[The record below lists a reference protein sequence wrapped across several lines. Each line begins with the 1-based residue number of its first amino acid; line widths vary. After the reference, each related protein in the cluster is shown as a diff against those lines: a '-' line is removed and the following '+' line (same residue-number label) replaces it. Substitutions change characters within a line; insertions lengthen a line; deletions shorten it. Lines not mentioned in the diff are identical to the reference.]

1 MLVIFPIIILIS
13 FVLYLYYKVMV
24 WKTKDSL
31 QQEYL
36 NSRSKIFM
44 GIFIFFF
51 GINQYLFYETRL
63 SLFIGILFLIIG
75 VFQFRYGIKATRH
88 YQNEYQKHRVSKN

>member
-24 WKTKDSL
+24 WKTKDPL
-31 QQEYL
+31 EQEYL

-44 GIFIFFF
+44 GVFIFFF

-63 SLFIGILFLIIG
+63 SLFIGILFLILG
-75 VFQFRYGIKATRH
+75 VLQFRYGIKATNH
-88 YQNEYQKHRVSKN
+88 YRNEYQKRLSKS